1 MDLGQIF
8 TAVGF
13 LLVIVGLILKILRV
27 KKDVKAISEN
37 IELMCVC
44 LGVVVTIVGF
54 IL

>member
-8 TAVGF
+8 TVVGF
-13 LLVIVGLILKILRV
+13 LLMIVGLILKVLRV
-27 KKDVKAISEN
+27 KKDIKAINEN

-44 LGVVVTIVGF
+44 LGVVVIIVGF